1 MSKLADVIII
11 EIIFHLYIIISIM
24 IITQKQRQKHKE
36 KQPLPLAHNKRNIR
50 ADLYKNILTWQTY
63 TAISNCSDT
72 IIVIDES
79 VRRKLG
85 KIHFLELILQITSKQ
100 MNWHVDIIPTGT
112 SDNDIIKVFNSYV
125 NIPAI
130 ILTSD
135 KDLHRKLIG
144 HSIFVK
150 TKKGR
155 NAVRIIIESLKHRI
169 SRL

>member
-1 MSKLADVIII
+1 M
-11 EIIFHLYIIISIM
+11 
-24 IITQKQRQKHKE
+24 
-36 KQPLPLAHNKRNIR
+36 PLTHNKRNLR
-50 ADLYKNILTWQTY
+50 ADLYKNTLTSPIY
-63 TAISNCSDT
+63 PAISNCSYT
-72 IIVIDES
+72 LVVIDES

-85 KIHFLELILQITSKQ
+85 KIHFSELILQITSKE
-100 MNWHVDIIPTGT
+100 MNWCVDILPTGT

-135 KDLHRKLIG
+135 KDLHRKLLG
-144 HSIFVK
+144 HSILVK
-150 TKKGR
+150 TKKGG